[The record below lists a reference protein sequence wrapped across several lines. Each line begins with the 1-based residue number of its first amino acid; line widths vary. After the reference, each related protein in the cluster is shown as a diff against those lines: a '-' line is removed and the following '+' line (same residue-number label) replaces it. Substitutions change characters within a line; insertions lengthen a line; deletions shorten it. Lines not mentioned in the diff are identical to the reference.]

1 MVRIGIIGVGY
12 WGPNIVRNL
21 YAMKGGNGVEI
32 AGVCDLSPSALA
44 GIHEKF
50 PDLPLY
56 STFDELVEK
65 GRPDAVIIVT
75 PAGTHAALA
84 RQALSLGLHVFVEK
98 PLATNV
104 KEAEELVRLAG
115 EKSLTLLAGHTFLY
129 SNYVRTVKRLIDES
143 GIGKVRFMTSERMA
157 LGQIRS
163 DVDVLWNLGP
173 HDVSI
178 LNYLAGAVPET
189 VSGWGISTLN
199 PARNHPDVVFAKL
212 DYPGGITAH
221 IHLSWLHPLKVR
233 RMFIVGTEKM
243 LVYDDTDAKIPV
255 QVHDKAAVPG
265 EGGRFTTRSGEVV
278 PIPVDLPEPLGVE
291 LGHFVSCIRS
301 GETPLTGGIH
311 ALNVVAV
318 LESLSRSIA
327 ENGTPIRVPVFREI
341 NDPS

>member
-21 YAMKGGNGVEI
+21 YAMNGNRNVEI
-32 AGVCDLSPSALA
+32 AGVCDLSPAALA
-44 GIHEKF
+44 GIHAKF

-65 GRPDAVIIVT
+65 GKPDAVIIVT

-84 RQALSLGLHVFVEK
+84 NQALARGLHVFVEK

-104 KEAEELVRLAG
+104 KDAEALVTLA
-115 EKSLTLLAGHTFLY
+115 KAKKLTLLAGHTFLY
-129 SNYVRTVKRLIDES
+129 SNYVRTVKNLIDTGEV
-143 GIGKVRFMTSERMA
+143 GKIRFLTSERMA

-178 LNYLAGAVPET
+178 LNYLTGSVPET

-199 PARNHPDVVFAKL
+199 PSKNHPDVVFGKL
-212 DYPGGITAH
+212 EYPGGITAH
-221 IHLSWLHPLKVR
+221 IHLSWLHPVKVR
-233 RMFIVGTEKM
+233 KMVIIGTEKM
-243 LVYDDTDAKIPV
+243 IVYDDTDAKTPI
-255 QVHDKAAVPG
+255 QVHDKAGVQDAS
-265 EGGRFTTRSGEVV
+265 GRFTTRSGEVTPMSV
-278 PIPVDLPEPLGVE
+278 ELPEPLGVE
-291 LGHFVSCIRS
+291 LAHFISCIKS
-301 GETPLTGGIH
+301 GETPLTGGTH

-318 LESLSRSIA
+318 LESLTKSIA
-327 ENGTPIRVPVFREI
+327 ENGKPVRVPVFPENR
-341 NDPS
+341 